1 MAKALRQ
8 GAQVAEWS
16 HVHCEGGTTMN
27 VGKHLNDGCSRP
39 FADALQSP
47 ERGSPYFVHPKR
59 QHRNAEGNGRPMSR
73 WE

>member
-27 VGKHLNDGCSRP
+27 VGKHPNDGCSRP

-47 ERGSPYFVHPKR
+47 ERGSPTSFILK
-59 QHRNAEGNGRPMSR
+59 GNTEMQRAT
-73 WE
+73 EVQ